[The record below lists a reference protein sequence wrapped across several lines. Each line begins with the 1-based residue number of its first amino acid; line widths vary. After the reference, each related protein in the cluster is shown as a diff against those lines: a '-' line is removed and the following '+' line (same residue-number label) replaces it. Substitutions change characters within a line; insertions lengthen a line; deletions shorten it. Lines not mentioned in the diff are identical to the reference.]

1 MRNGRNRC
9 NRCNPKTNRYILLV
23 AFGVGLLLA
32 SFCSPRFLVV
42 VLSLTVIILGIICYR
57 H

>member
-1 MRNGRNRC
+1 MRKRC
-9 NRCNPKTNRYILLV
+9 GNKTNKYILLV

-32 SFCSPRFLVV
+32 SFCTPQFLVV
-42 VLSLTVIILGIICYR
+42 VLALTVIILGIICYR

>member
-1 MRNGRNRC
+1 MRKRC
-9 NRCNPKTNRYILLV
+9 HKKANKYILLV
-23 AFGVGLLLA
+23 AFGLGLLLA
-32 SFCSPRFLVV
+32 SFCSPQFLVV